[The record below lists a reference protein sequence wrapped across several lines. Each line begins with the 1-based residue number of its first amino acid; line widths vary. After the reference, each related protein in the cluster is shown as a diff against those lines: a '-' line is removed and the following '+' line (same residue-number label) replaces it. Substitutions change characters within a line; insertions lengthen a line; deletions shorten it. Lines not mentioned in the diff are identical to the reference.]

1 MDLTTEWTGKTA
13 SALQAALRMSN
24 ESFAEHL
31 GIGVR
36 TVATWHQKPDLRP
49 RPEMQQLLDT
59 VLAQAPDAARR
70 RFTGFVDG
78 QPDAETERSAATT
91 AAELRLAADPNI
103 ATALEWL
110 DQRAHHEPGTS
121 RRDVASRMARLD
133 VRTLH
138 DRSQRRARIDQRS
151 IADALHK
158 YYRDRGA
165 GRGWY
170 TARYGSEDATTTSI
184 LTRENWLDLACPLI
198 PDHDRLT
205 ITRTDAGTAVSLDEH
220 GVDRAIQ
227 RLAETLVTDT
237 RLVNMP
243 LFRLVD
249 IDIGPGS
256 LAGALGITSFIEYA
270 LTMDLLEGELIDAL
284 ADGMPLDS
292 AALPL
297 RDRYLP
303 DTDALLDLPS
313 RLCAGGALAVCAIA
327 RPADAHRGEA
337 DYVLLIQERSG
348 SVVNA
353 TRRLA
358 VLPKGFHQPL
368 TDVRADAQIGATLR
382 REMEEELF
390 GRDDVDNTLTD
401 QRRADPMHP
410 SRLTE
415 PMRWLMADPTRW
427 RMECTGF
434 GLNAVSG
441 NYEFAS
447 LIVVE
452 DEEFWTRYGGDIEAN
467 WEAATLRQVSS
478 LDGDY
483 LGDLVRDVAWSNEG
497 LFALLQGLRRLRET
511 GGERV
516 RLPAI
521 EWTVR

>member
-1 MDLTTEWTGKTA
+1 MDLTTGWTGKTA

-36 TVATWHQKPDLRP
+36 TVAAWHQKPDLRP

-59 VLAQAPDAARR
+59 VLAQAPDAVRE
-70 RFTGFVDG
+70 RFAQRAGG
-78 QPDAETERSAATT
+78 RPDAETENSAEAA
-91 AAELRLAADPNI
+91 AAELRLTADTNI

-110 DQRAHHEPGTS
+110 DQHAHHQAGTARS
-121 RRDVASRMARLD
+121 DVASRMAQLD

-138 DRSQRRARIDQRS
+138 DRSQRRTRVGQRT
-151 IADALHK
+151 IADALHG
-158 YYRDRGA
+158 YYRDRSG
-165 GRGWY
+165 GHGWY
-170 TARYGSEDATTTSI
+170 TARYGSEAEAATSV
-184 LTRENWLDLACPLI
+184 LTRDDWLDLACPLI
-198 PDHDRLT
+198 ADHDRLT
-205 ITRTDAGTAVSLDEH
+205 IARTGAGATVSLDEYAAECA
-220 GVDRAIQ
+220 VQ
-227 RLAETLVTDT
+227 RLAETLVTGT
-237 RLVNMP
+237 RLVDMP
-243 LFRLVD
+243 LFRLTD
-249 IDIGPGS
+249 IDLRSRSIAGS
-256 LAGALGITSFIEYA
+256 LDVTSFVEYA
-270 LTMDLLEGELIDAL
+270 LTMDLLEGELIDTL
-284 ADGMPLDS
+284 SDGKPLDRGV
-292 AALPL
+292 LPL

-303 DTDALLDLPS
+303 DTEALLNVPG

-327 RPADAHRGEA
+327 RPAGPHRREA
-337 DYVLLIQERSG
+337 DYVLLVHERSS

-353 TRRLA
+353 ARRLA

-390 GRDDVDNTLTD
+390 GRDDVDNTQTD

-410 SRLTE
+410 SRLSE

-441 NYEFAS
+441 NFEFAS

-452 DEEFWTRYGGDIEAN
+452 DEEFWARYGGDIEAN
-467 WEAATLRQVSS
+467 WEASTLRQVSS

-483 LGDLVRDVAWSNEG
+483 LGDLVRDVTWSNEG
-497 LFALLQGLRRLRET
+497 LFALVQGLRRLRET
-511 GGERV
+511 GGRRV
-516 RLPAI
+516 RLPTI